1 MATFNNTDIRGL
13 SLHTLVR
20 SVEPLYK
27 QYKPPPRD
35 IIQLPKS
42 VIYLSVAALVV
53 VTVAYAIV
61 GHLIKDLMLDIT
73 DCLLGPAEDERKKDA
88 EVDGGVPQHMPPL
101 PPHSHPNAFHVW
113 DQDDVIIPMIS
124 HPEESPQNSPLL
136 AVIPYIPSFF
146 PSTIHI
152 PSPPHNQST
161 FREKRV
167 MLRSSPGV
175 VTVMRYA

>member
-88 EVDGGVPQHMPPL
+88 E
-101 PPHSHPNAFHVW
+101 
-113 DQDDVIIPMIS
+113 DDVIIPMTS

-161 FREKRV
+161 FRE
-167 MLRSSPGV
+167 SE
-175 VTVMRYA
+175 A